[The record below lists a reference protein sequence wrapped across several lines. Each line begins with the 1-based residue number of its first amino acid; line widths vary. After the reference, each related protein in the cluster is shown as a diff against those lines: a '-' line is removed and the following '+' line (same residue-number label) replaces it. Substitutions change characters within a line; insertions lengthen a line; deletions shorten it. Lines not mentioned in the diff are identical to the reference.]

1 MCRLVIILFV
11 FLVGFSPTYGL
22 AQSGSINA
30 GFVEGIWFAHDP
42 VIAEKTTRMYVALRN
57 NTDTDL
63 SGVVRFS
70 DNGNRIGSANV
81 SALPGRIVE
90 AWVDWEPGYGEHAVT
105 ATLTDVR
112 IYEIGENPTSAEIE
126 STLAERTL
134 FVDYDT
140 DGDGMLNAS
149 DLDDDND
156 TVSDELERERGTDPL
171 TPNPIPKDT
180 SEASGGDAEKKE
192 SVTTV
197 TPVQTIV
204 MPTITTERGL
214 ERYVDEGTIDTLLE
228 GLTSKIVETKS
239 SLDAY
244 RSNRI
249 DEIEPYFKGA
259 PASSSPLT
267 FTLGTSTSTGTPT
280 LASITRTQAPDLE
293 KSFVST
299 VVDAGQAI
307 IGGIYS
313 FILWILSRALTYPAV
328 LELVFLLF
336 LIYFIYRTARRFGR
350 RRNY

>member
-1 MCRLVIILFV
+1 MRNFAIILFI
-11 FLVGFSPTYGL
+11 FLVGFCPSTGL
-22 AQSGSINA
+22 AQSGTINA

-42 VIAEKTTRMYVALRN
+42 VVALTTTRIYVALRN

-70 DNGNRIGSANV
+70 DNGKRIGSANV

-90 AWVDWEPGYGEHAVT
+90 AWVDWEPSYGEHAVT

-112 IYEIGENPTSAEIE
+112 VYEIGENPTSAEIE
-126 STLAERTL
+126 STLAERIL

-140 DGDGMLNAS
+140 DSDGLLNEG

-171 TPNPIPKDT
+171 TPNPIPKDAT
-180 SEASGGDAEKKE
+180 EAGDTVENKAPTE
-192 SVTTV
+192 TV
-197 TPVQTIV
+197 TPVKTIV
-204 MPTITTERGL
+204 MPTVTTEQGL
-214 ERYVDEGTIDTLLE
+214 ERYLDEGTIDTLLG
-228 GLTSKIVETKS
+228 GLTSKIVETKG

-244 RSNRI
+244 RSDRV
-249 DEIEPYFKGA
+249 DQIEPYFKGDA
-259 PASSSPLT
+259 TSSPQIT
-267 FTLGTSTSTGTPT
+267 FVLGTSTGTGTPT
-280 LASITRTQAPDLE
+280 LATITRTQAPDLE

-299 VVDAGQAI
+299 VVDAGKAI
-307 IGGIYS
+307 LSGIYS
-313 FILWILSRALTYPAV
+313 FILWIFSRALSYPAV

-350 RRNY
+350 RRSY